1 MLPLLL
7 CTHASLAS
15 WLSTEGMPPRT
26 QNASQNA
33 QPMVWLRKAQ
43 DAQHAW
49 LSDPRGEV
57 VATERAEGPGWI
69 QLRPREHLAP
79 GDYVLHTKH
88 GQSYLHVEP
97 GLDHTAPNG
106 SATFTYSAWQQGSE
120 SFHFAISGPTP
131 QDQNAVV
138 LQLQVWSPDEPTPS
152 VDRVDATSMEPWL
165 SQDFD
170 GQIDHSLFR
179 ARWIDVAG
187 NKTAWSRPEVVGETV
202 YDKQAETARQLRVV
216 GIGLVPLLL
225 GLVSAALLYR
235 DRKPK
240 HRSPV
245 GLRRPISPGP
255 R

>member
-33 QPMVWLRKAQ
+33 QPMVRLSNAR
-43 DAQHAW
+43 DAQHVW
-49 LSDPRGEV
+49 LSDARGEV
-57 VATERAEGPGWI
+57 LATERAEGPGWI
-69 QLRPREHLAP
+69 QLRPKEHLDP
-79 GDYVLHTKH
+79 GDYVLHTKN
-88 GQSYLHVEP
+88 GRSSLHVEP
-97 GLDHTAPNG
+97 GVDDTAPNG
-106 SATFTYSAWQQGSE
+106 SATFTYSAWQQGSA
-120 SFHFAISGPTP
+120 SFHFAVSGPAP
-131 QDQNAVV
+131 QDQNAVS
-138 LQLQVWSPDEPTPS
+138 LQLQVWSLDDPTPS
-152 VDRVDATSMEPWL
+152 VDRVDATSPEPWL
-165 SQDFD
+165 SQGFD

-187 NKTAWSRPEVVGETV
+187 NKTAWSRPEVVREYV
-202 YDKQAETARQLRVV
+202 YDKQAETERQLRVV
-216 GIGLVPLLL
+216 GIGFVPLLL
-225 GLVSAALLYR
+225 GLLSAALLYR
-235 DRKPK
+235 EQKRK